1 MKIIL
6 TERQYRLINDQFKA
20 TLTPSKQSSSLNSTT
35 NVASGTLNPT
45 KGSMPVDPHTLM
57 TILAIGT
64 AFIPVAGPFI
74 SAGIGL
80 ADAALYY
87 EEGDK
92 SSAGLT
98 AAFSMIPF
106 IGKIPGV
113 KELGTKGMAALGNKV
128 AKGVKV
134 FTQSEA
140 KVLEGIKQNESL
152 IRKGLQDA
160 STKLSPITKEIQ
172 SLKPGYVSRFG
183 QEKYETLLKEYLS
196 GKSDKQFFL
205 QSLTS
210 AKKASPNLANFV
222 SKFGIKFAKE
232 EMDQITS
239 IAKNAFDVGIQEVKL
254 QTKNGPRFIRV
265 YSVPREVVEKN
276 LPANASAQMFAD
288 TANDGIYII
297 KDNVSNLS
305 GKQLEDVLV
314 HEFAHIKDPS
324 IVKSPKFINLY
335 NTRAVKG
342 IEDWAN
348 AAKLRELERSGV
360 TGLSDKA
367 SKLEKSGVEKYY
379 LNPNEIIANN
389 TMVIQNLATNT
400 SYLKN
405 IMTKDQIMKGLDG
418 IIDFAKGN
426 NASWSDDAT
435 KLLGYNDPDIF
446 SHFEKLIKKPSEY
459 RKLWTKLA
467 QQADYLKSQ
476 IKIAM

>member
-1 MKIIL
+1 MEYLITK
-6 TERQYRLINDQFKA
+6 RQFNLVNEQWWNDPKHPEWKKFAPTDYEKREVKKA
-20 TLTPSKQSSSLNSTT
+20 ETVLN
-35 NVASGTLNPT
+35 NL
-45 KGSMPVDPHTLM
+45 DPHTIA
-57 TILAIGT
+57 TIFSIGT
-64 AFIPVAGPFI
+64 AFIPVVGPFI

-87 EEGDK
+87 KEGDK
-92 SSAGLT
+92 NAADLT

-106 IGKIPGV
+106 ISMIPGV
-113 KELGTKGMAALGNKV
+113 KQLGSKGMALLASKV
-128 AKGVKV
+128 AKGSKS
-134 FTQSEA
+134 FTASEIQ
-140 KVLEGIKQNESL
+140 VLNAIKENESL
-152 IRKGLQDA
+152 IRKGLDDA
-160 STKLSPITKEIQ
+160 STKLSPIVKDIQ
-172 SLKPGYVSRFG
+172 SFKPGYVSRFG
-183 QEKYETLLKEYLS
+183 QEKYETLLREFLS
-196 GKSDKQFFL
+196 GGSDKKAFL
-205 QSLTS
+205 QSLKS
-210 AKKASPNLANFV
+210 AQKASPNLANFV

-232 EMDQITS
+232 EMDQITK
-239 IAKNAFDVGIQEVKL
+239 IAKNAFSEGIQEVNL
-254 QTKNGPRFIRV
+254 QTKTGSRLIKV
-265 YSVPREVVEKN
+265 YSVPRELIEKN

-288 TANDGIYII
+288 TTNDGIYII

-342 IEDWAN
+342 IEDWTN
-348 AAKLRELERSGV
+348 ATKLRELERSGV

-367 SKLEKSGVEKYY
+367 AKLEKSGVEKYY

-400 SYLKN
+400 SHLKN

-426 NASWSDDAT
+426 SETWSDDAA

-446 SHFEKLIKKPSEY
+446 SHFDKLIKKPSEY

-467 QQADYLKSQ
+467 QQAEYLKSQ

>member
-1 MKIIL
+1 
-6 TERQYRLINDQFKA
+6 
-20 TLTPSKQSSSLNSTT
+20 
-35 NVASGTLNPT
+35 
-45 KGSMPVDPHTLM
+45 
-57 TILAIGT
+57 
-64 AFIPVAGPFI
+64 
-74 SAGIGL
+74 
-80 ADAALYY
+80 
-87 EEGDK
+87 
-92 SSAGLT
+92 
-98 AAFSMIPF
+98 
-106 IGKIPGV
+106 
-113 KELGTKGMAALGNKV
+113 
-128 AKGVKV
+128 
-134 FTQSEA
+134 
-140 KVLEGIKQNESL
+140 
-152 IRKGLQDA
+152 
-160 STKLSPITKEIQ
+160 
-172 SLKPGYVSRFG
+172 
-183 QEKYETLLKEYLS
+183 LKEFLS

-205 QSLTS
+205 QSLKS